1 MIPAGPPGDERVVL
15 DATLVVIPGTVTG
28 FALDLGA
35 GRLTIGAR
43 LVGGQ
48 EPRQALLTFLGYRG
62 YDPLA
67 RVEVPVGRDG
77 WSGIVALAG
86 GVYTCNLAVNAPAN
100 APTGDDDASV
110 ELAPF
115 TQRVALRM
123 TLAPQ

>member
-15 DATLVVIPGTVTG
+15 DATVVVIPGTVTG

-35 GRLTIGAR
+35 GRFTVGAH

-48 EPRQALLTFLGYRG
+48 EPQQTLLTFLGYRG
-62 YDPLA
+62 YDPPA
-67 RVEVPVGRDG
+67 RIEVPVGRDE
-77 WSGIVALAG
+77 WSGTVTLAG
-86 GVYTCNLAVNAPAN
+86 GVYTCNLTVNAPIS

-123 TLAPQ
+123 TLAT